1 MVYAMYMQL
10 NEQFIVDE
18 SGSKQAVVIPFV
30 NYLKLLDILRRY
42 DELTHISTIS
52 TVWQTDKGSPQVIQF
67 WFASQR
73 YQQFPTGDAIAI
85 QQTVDELRED
95 WGDDE

>member
-1 MVYAMYMQL
+1 M
-10 NEQFIVDE
+10 
-18 SGSKQAVVIPFV
+18 

-52 TVWQTDKGSPQVIQF
+52 TVWQTDKGSPQVIQS

>member
-1 MVYAMYMQL
+1 MYMQL

-52 TVWQTDKGSPQVIQF
+52 TVWQTDKGSPQVIQS

>member
-1 MVYAMYMQL
+1 MYMQL

-18 SGSKQAVVIPFV
+18 SGSKQAVVIPFA
-30 NYLKLLDILRRY
+30 NYLKLLDVLSRY
-42 DELTHISTIS
+42 DELTHVPTIGA
-52 TVWQTDKGSPQVIQF
+52 VWQTDKGSPQIIQS

-73 YQQFPTGDAIAI
+73 YQQLPTGDAIAI

-95 WGDDE
+95 WGDNE

>member
-52 TVWQTDKGSPQVIQF
+52 TVWQTDKGSPQVIQS

>member
-1 MVYAMYMQL
+1 MYMQL

-30 NYLKLLDILRRY
+30 NYLKLLDVLRRY

-52 TVWQTDKGSPQVIQF
+52 TVWQTDKGSPQVMQS

-73 YQQFPTGDAIAI
+73 YQQLPTGDAIAI